1 MQVNCFLK
9 IIGEIIDNTDDKLII
24 KILVKFKEFYCPKS
38 FLFGRSSTNFRSC
51 SKGKLILLTKYF
63 LLLFLF
69 ITNFLLIYKFVLP
82 MQWLIQIFNWKFS
95 VLKGFFLFNLIINL
109 LQNFLPSLFH
119 WRRFYNMTILNSW

>member
-82 MQWLIQIFNWKFS
+82 MQWLI
-95 VLKGFFLFNLIINL
+95 
-109 LQNFLPSLFH
+109 
-119 WRRFYNMTILNSW
+119 